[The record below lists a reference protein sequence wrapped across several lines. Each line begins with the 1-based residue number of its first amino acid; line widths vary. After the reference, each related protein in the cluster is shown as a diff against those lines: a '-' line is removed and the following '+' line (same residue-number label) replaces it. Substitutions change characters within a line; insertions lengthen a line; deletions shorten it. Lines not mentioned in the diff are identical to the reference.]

1 MTAAL
6 AQDSPRPL
14 ADPHRI
20 AFCITDLDIGGA
32 EQCLTNVVCHL
43 DRRVWSPHVYC
54 LSRRGALV
62 DRLEQAGIPCTCLNW
77 RGWPDAWR
85 VLSLARK
92 LRQLRPKLLQTFLFH
107 ANIAGRIAGTLA
119 GVPIIV
125 SGIRVAEQ
133 EKRWHLRL
141 ERLTRRLVT
150 AHVCVSQEVAT
161 FSIREANLPPGA
173 VTVIPNGVDV
183 ARFADAWPIR
193 NSELAAPPETRWMI
207 SVGRL
212 HPQKGHRL
220 LIEAVAPL
228 LLKHPNWRLMI
239 VGDGPLRGELDRQI
253 GELGCRERIVLLG
266 FRHDVPQLLKT
277 SSLFVLP
284 SLWEGQPNAI
294 SEAMAAG
301 LPVIASDVEGVRR
314 LDSAALTGNPPE
326 VVGPGGVLEGVTGL
340 IVPPN
345 DVRAL
350 RGAIASLLDAP
361 DTLDELAPK
370 THLLCRYL
378 LTIEGMAGQY
388 ADLYASLLQA
398 GPC

>member
-125 SGIRVAEQ
+125 SGIRV
-133 EKRWHLRL
+133 
-141 ERLTRRLVT
+141 
-150 AHVCVSQEVAT
+150 
-161 FSIREANLPPGA
+161 ANLPPGA